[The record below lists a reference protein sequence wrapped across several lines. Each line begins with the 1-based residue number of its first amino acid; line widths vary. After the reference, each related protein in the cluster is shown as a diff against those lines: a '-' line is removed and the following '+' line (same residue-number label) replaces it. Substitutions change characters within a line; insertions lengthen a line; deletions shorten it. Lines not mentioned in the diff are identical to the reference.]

1 MPGPPV
7 GAIADEEL
15 AARAATGD
23 ASAFETLVSRH
34 EARVYRLAYRLTGS
48 DADARDVLQDTF
60 LAAYRG
66 LATFRGA
73 ARFSTWLYR
82 ITTNAALMHRRA
94 RQRRPTESLEE
105 FLPQFDARG
114 QHAPEVAELQAAGR
128 ADDVLDGKLLA
139 EQARAALERLPDLYR
154 EAFVLR
160 DLEEL
165 DTGEVAS
172 LLSIDAATVR
182 QRVHRARLMLR
193 GYLSHLV
200 GART

>member
-1 MPGPPV
+1 MTPV
-7 GAIADEEL
+7 AAIADEDL
-15 AARAATGD
+15 AARAAAGD
-23 ASAFETLVSRH
+23 AGAFEALVGRH

-48 DADARDVLQDTF
+48 DADARDVLQEAF

-66 LATFRGA
+66 LASFRGA
-73 ARFSTWLYR
+73 AHFSTWLYR

-94 RQRRPTESLEE
+94 RRRHPTESLEE
-105 FLPQFDARG
+105 FLPRFDENGR
-114 QHAPEVAELQAAGR
+114 HAPEVADLRAASR

-139 EQARAALERLPDLYR
+139 EQARAALESLPDLYR

-165 DTGEVAS
+165 DTSEVAS
-172 LLSIDAATVR
+172 LLSIEAATVR

>member
-1 MPGPPV
+1 MATV
-7 GAIADEEL
+7 AAVADEEL
-15 AARAATGD
+15 AARAAAGD
-23 ASAFETLVSRH
+23 ASAFETLVGRH

-48 DADARDVLQDTF
+48 DADARDVLQDAF

-66 LATFRGA
+66 LASFRGA

-94 RQRRPTESLEE
+94 RRRRPTESLEE
-105 FLPQFDARG
+105 YLPRFDARG
-114 QHAPEVAELQAAGR
+114 QHAPEVAELEAASR
-128 ADDVLDGKLLA
+128 VDDLLDEKRLA
-139 EQARAALERLPDLYR
+139 AEARAALERLPDLYR
-154 EAFVLR
+154 EVFVLR

-165 DTGEVAS
+165 DTSEVAS